1 MGQVFNLEPILYNT
15 SCTTRLLK
23 TLTAVRSLDRGDFLN
38 GPRRGPKKIHV
49 L

>member
-15 SCTTRLLK
+15 SYTTGLLK

-38 GPRRGPKKIHV
+38 AASRSKKIHV